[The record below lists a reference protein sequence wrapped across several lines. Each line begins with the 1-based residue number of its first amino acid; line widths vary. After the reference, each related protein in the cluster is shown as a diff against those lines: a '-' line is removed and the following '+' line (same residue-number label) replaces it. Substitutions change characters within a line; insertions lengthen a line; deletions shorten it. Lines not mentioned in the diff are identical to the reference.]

1 MANLANFGYDPINYG
16 HFRKLNVLD
25 LFMGENRN
33 IIFFI
38 GNSFSSEL
46 NNSTLDDLHLVLARE
61 KKRVNVSDS
70 KAKVWNQMDIELWV
84 QLFKGRL
91 ALTQG

>member
-25 LFMGENRN
+25 LFMGKDRN

-46 NNSTLDDLHLVLARE
+46 NNSTSDDLHLMLARE
-61 KKRVNVSDS
+61 KKTFNVPDS
-70 KAKVWNQMDIELWV
+70 KAKVWNKMDIEL
-84 QLFKGRL
+84 
-91 ALTQG
+91 

>member
-61 KKRVNVSDS
+61 KKRFNVSDS
-70 KAKVWNQMDIELWV
+70 KAKVWNQMDIELWA
-84 QLFKGRL
+84 QLFKG
-91 ALTQG
+91 

>member
-25 LFMGENRN
+25 LFMGKNSN
-33 IIFFI
+33 II

-46 NNSTLDDLHLVLARE
+46 NNSTSDDLHLVLARE
-61 KKRVNVSDS
+61 KKRFIMSDS
-70 KAKVWNQMDIELWV
+70 KPKVWNQMDIELWLSS
-84 QLFKGRL
+84 LFMHGTVL
-91 ALTQG
+91 STL